1 MPETSLIRTTVY
13 FDPFVHQALQTK
25 AAETDC
31 SISDLVNDAVKQALA
46 GNAEDIE
53 TFDTREHEADYV
65 FEDVV
70 MDLKRRG
77 KI

>member
-1 MPETSLIRTTVY
+1 MPERSLIRTTVY
-13 FDPFVHQALQTK
+13 FDPFVHRALQMK

-31 SISDLVNDAVKQALA
+31 SISDLVNDAVRQVLVRDL
-46 GNAEDIE
+46 EDIE

-70 MDLKRRG
+70 KDLQRRG
-77 KI
+77 RI